1 MEEYNV
7 SYKTSFHE
15 FAHKNSKDERFRAID
30 KQKDRENLFND
41 YISELRRK
49 EKEEKAAQ
57 REKVIVDHFCQF
69 TNNLFLFN
77 QANFVIILTMI
88 LMFNSNCHNNL
99 IIFPPLF
106 PNQKSLKIIN
116 A

>member
-57 REKVIVDHFCQF
+57 REKVIVDHFHQL
-69 TNNLFLFN
+69 TNNHFTLLIKQTFFYISS
-77 QANFVIILTMI
+77 F
-88 LMFNSNCHNNL
+88 FCDHNL
-99 IIFPPLF
+99 D
-106 PNQKSLKIIN
+106 